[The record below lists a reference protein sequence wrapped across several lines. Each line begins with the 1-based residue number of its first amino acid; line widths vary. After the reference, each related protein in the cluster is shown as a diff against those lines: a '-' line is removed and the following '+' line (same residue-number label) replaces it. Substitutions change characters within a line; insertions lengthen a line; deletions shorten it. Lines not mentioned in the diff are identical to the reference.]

1 MRIDVSSGEIR
12 LTENRPLSLRD
23 ARGLRV
29 ECTSGTVW
37 ITLSGQTADVFLK
50 PGESHLL
57 RGNGLAL
64 IECIG
69 DGSIRIGTPERRPGF
84 ARRLASLRRS
94 LWPDHYL
101 ATSFS

>member
-12 LTENRPLSLRD
+12 LTENQPLSLRD

-29 ECTSGTVW
+29 ECTSGIVW
-37 ITLSGQTADVFLK
+37 ITLSGQAGDVFLK

-69 DGSIRIGTPERRPGF
+69 DGSIRIGMPERHPGF
-84 ARRLASLRRS
+84 THRLARLRQS
-94 LWPDHYL
+94 LWPAHYL
-101 ATSFS
+101 AISFP

>member
-12 LTENRPLSLRD
+12 LSENRPLSLRE

-29 ECTSGTVW
+29 ECTYGIVW
-37 ITLSGQTADVFLK
+37 ITLSGQAADVFLT

-69 DGSIRIGTPERRPGF
+69 DGSIRIGMPERRPGF

-94 LWPDHYL
+94 LWHAPGP
-101 ATSFS
+101 AISFP